1 MENTEFLNV
10 ILRDGTSQ
18 SEAFAFY
25 DQLDSV
31 EPEEMIGMWKGEEI
45 VTGHPLEGL
54 LTSSGWYGKE
64 FIDEEHVHPLIFT
77 KSNGVL
83 YTINPSLLPI
93 NLLLQSLQNIPKKI
107 LSPSMTILRPILNM
121 NKSAARL
128 RKVSYRGKVTSAMI
142 YDNKGIIDVFRKVDD
157 NTLLGIMDIKEQ
169 SSDKTFF
176 FILRKA

>member
-1 MENTEFLNV
+1 MENIEFLNI

-25 DQLDSV
+25 DQLDIV
-31 EPEEMIGMWKGEEI
+31 EPEQMIGMWKGEEI

-54 LTSSGWYGKE
+54 LTASGWYGKE
-64 FIDEEHVHPLIFT
+64 FIDEEHVHPLIFK

-83 YTINPSLLPI
+83 YTISPSLLPL
-93 NLLLQSLQNIPKKI
+93 NLLLQSLKNIPKQI
-107 LSPSMTILRPILNM
+107 LSPSMTILRPILNT

-128 RKVSYRGKVTSAMI
+128 RKVNHRGKVTSAMI
-142 YDNKGIIDVFRKVDD
+142 YDNKGIIDIFRKIDE